1 LTGDR
6 TSPRFRPLYYLVAPG
21 GIPNFGDEEIVATW
35 LRHLAEVAPD
45 ADVVLDCLN
54 PAGVTAGVRAA
65 HPRLRLTNVLW
76 QLCMVHWN
84 AGTAAAELVGDIVAS
99 PARSRLRI
107 DDPGSLD
114 LLRRAAVVHLLG
126 GGYLNAIW
134 PAYLGL
140 PGGVAAGARCSGG
153 RAVMTG
159 QGLAPAPSG
168 AAGLLQELLGRF
180 DLVDVRDGPSAV
192 VAGAKASCSGD
203 DVFLGLGGPA
213 RTAGDAPEMMVS
225 VQSLLSKVGPPAM
238 VRTVQQAVA
247 AWKPAGVG
255 LLECSPREDGELL
268 DLLEA
273 ALPPVRRYSLA
284 EVLSEGLP
292 AAAGQCWLSTRF
304 HPHLFAAAAGA
315 SGVAVDIN
323 ADYYGT
329 KHRSLVAQGSRW
341 QVVDGPVP
349 AVRPAAGGFPPEALR
364 TLRAAKRAVADRIY
378 PAPGASPAGLDE
390 AE

>member
-1 LTGDR
+1 M
-6 TSPRFRPLYYLVAPG
+6 YYLVAPG
-21 GIPNFGDEEIVATW
+21 GIPNFGDEQIVATW
-35 LRHLAEVAPD
+35 LRHLAEIAPD

-54 PAGVTAGVRAA
+54 PAGVTAAVRAV

-84 AGTAAAELVGDIVAS
+84 AGPAAAELVGDIVAS
-99 PARSRLRI
+99 PGRSRLRI
-107 DDPGSLD
+107 DDAESLD

-126 GGYLNAIW
+126 GGYLNGIW

-140 PGGVAAGARCSGG
+140 PGGAAAAARCSGG

-159 QGLAPAPSG
+159 QGLSPAPNG
-168 AAGLLQELLGRF
+168 AAGLLRDLLGRF
-180 DLVDVRDGPSAV
+180 DLVDVRDSPSAEL
-192 VAGAKASCSGD
+192 AGEDASCSGD
-203 DVFLGLGGPA
+203 DVFLGLGAPA
-213 RTAGDAPEMMVS
+213 RPAGDSPEMMVS
-225 VQSLLSKVGPPAM
+225 VQSLLSHVGVPETVRM
-238 VRTVQQAVA
+238 VERAVA
-247 AWKPAGVG
+247 AWKPADVG
-255 LLECSPREDGELL
+255 LLECSPREDRELL

-273 ALPPVRRYSLA
+273 ALPAVRRYSLA

-329 KHRSLVAQGSRW
+329 KHRSLVAYGSRW
-341 QVVDGPVP
+341 QVVDGPVLT
-349 AVRPAAGGFPPEALR
+349 ARPMAGGFPPEALR

-378 PAPGASPAGLDE
+378 PAPGVSVI
-390 AE
+390 